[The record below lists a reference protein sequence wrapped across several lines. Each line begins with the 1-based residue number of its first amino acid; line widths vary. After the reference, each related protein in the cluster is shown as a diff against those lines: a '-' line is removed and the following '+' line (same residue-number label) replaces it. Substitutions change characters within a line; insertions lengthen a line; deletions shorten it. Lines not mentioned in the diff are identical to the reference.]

1 MLLRD
6 FGIQSESFM
15 SGDYLSHKFTA
26 IKQILDTY
34 PQLNFVLV
42 GDSGEQDPLIY
53 REVVKHFP
61 GRIICIYI
69 RDVAAGKKQETAHQV
84 VLELKTAG
92 EHIISSN
99 IL

>member
-1 MLLRD
+1 M
-6 FGIQSESFM
+6 
-15 SGDYLSHKFTA
+15 SHKFTA

-61 GRIICIYI
+61 GVSLHLYTGCSCR
-69 RDVAAGKKQETAHQV
+69 KKQETAQQV
-84 VLELKTAG
+84 VP
-92 EHIISSN
+92 
-99 IL
+99 